1 MNNNN
6 FLGRLTRDPEV
17 FEGQTSDNK
26 KNYKKFM
33 FTIAVDRKMSK
44 DAKEKAK
51 AENKPTADYPQFRM
65 FVVSDDA
72 IAYWEERLKK
82 GVMVAVSKAIY
93 RTETYTDKNDGSKKY
108 VNYFEID
115 SFEGSELTYISS
127 PQSQQSQ
134 EEQQTQGEPQTP
146 QQPTPPAQ
154 TPQQTAPQQTPPQQT
169 APAQTQVPEPTDIGD
184 AVGKLPWD

>member
-26 KNYKKFM
+26 NYKKFT

-65 FVVSDDA
+65 FVVGDNV
-72 IAYWEERLKK
+72 IAYWTERLKR

-93 RTETYTDKNDGSKKY
+93 RTESYTDKNDGSTKY
-108 VNYFEID
+108 TNYFEIN

-127 PQSQQSQ
+127 AQS
-134 EEQQTQGEPQTP
+134 QQTQGEPQTP

-169 APAQTQVPEPTDIGD
+169 APVQTQVPEPTDIGD